1 MTFID
6 PKHPFF
12 IPLWRRVLTVAFAIG
27 AASMELFAGGS
38 PFFLVIFSAL
48 GLYAFWVLIV
58 VWKPAD
64 EDGGPVRDEDK

>member
-1 MTFID
+1 
-6 PKHPFF
+6 
-12 IPLWRRVLTVAFAIG
+12 
-27 AASMELFAGGS
+27 
-38 PFFLVIFSAL
+38 VIFSAL